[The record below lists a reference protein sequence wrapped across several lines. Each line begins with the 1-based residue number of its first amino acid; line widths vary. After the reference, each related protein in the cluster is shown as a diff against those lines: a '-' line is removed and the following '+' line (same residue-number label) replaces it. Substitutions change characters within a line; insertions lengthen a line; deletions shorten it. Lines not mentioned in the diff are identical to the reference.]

1 MNLQNSLERFI
12 RDNTKL
18 EAIAKQDELTGL
30 YNRRGFLDKVES
42 ILSDPAYSGKATV
55 LCYVDMDNLKMIN
68 DKYGHDDG
76 DYSLRTVADIL
87 RECFRDTDVLGRIGG
102 DEFVVMAIIETD
114 IDIAKIRER
123 IERVTKSHNETAGKP
138 YPIAM
143 SAGIHKFTCRPDVD
157 IYSILEIA
165 DGLLYEEKMEKKA
178 KYGSYR

>member
-1 MNLQNSLERFI
+1 
-12 RDNTKL
+12 
-18 EAIAKQDELTGL
+18 
-30 YNRRGFLDKVES
+30 
-42 ILSDPAYSGKATV
+42 
-55 LCYVDMDNLKMIN
+55 MIN

-76 DYSLRTVADIL
+76 DFSIRTVADIL

-165 DGLLYEEKMEKKA
+165 DGLLFEEKMEKKA